1 MLEVAQ
7 EDMRELLD
15 PEIARLTALLKTN
28 SAVRNEEV
36 EQLVQLRQTLD
47 ASLNTANLR
56 LDALRVIVA
65 GGQE

>member
-1 MLEVAQ
+1 AQ

-15 PEIARLTALLKTN
+15 PEIARLTALQQKN
-28 SAVRNEEV
+28 PAVRTEEV
-36 EQLVQLRQTLD
+36 EQLVAQRKQLDSLLNA
-47 ASLNTANLR
+47 ASLR